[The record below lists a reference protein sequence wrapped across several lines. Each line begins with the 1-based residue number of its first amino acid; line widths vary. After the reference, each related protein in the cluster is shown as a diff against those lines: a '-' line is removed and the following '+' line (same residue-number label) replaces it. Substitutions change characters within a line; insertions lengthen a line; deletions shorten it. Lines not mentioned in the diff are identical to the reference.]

1 MQRLKYHRGSIYC
14 TAWSEDGR
22 VIATGSN
29 DTAVHLLY
37 VDPETG
43 APTATTPEGS
53 FIQLTH
59 HDGTVRDV
67 AFMVS
72 VKVKRKLLGLGI
84 CIYCKDIWRTIHLA
98 WSARV
103 RCPSGFKECSISSK
117 LPSFSS
123 FKLIR

>member
-14 TAWSEDGR
+14 TTWSEDGR

-72 VKVKRKLLGLGI
+72 GSEKTASRRRHLYLLLSHLAHHTFGMKRKGALLIG
-84 CIYCKDIWRTIHLA
+84 
-98 WSARV
+98 V
-103 RCPSGFKECSISSK
+103 
-117 LPSFSS
+117 
-123 FKLIR
+123 